1 MEGLLEVGGVSWL
14 EVEDRAEV
22 QGLTG
27 GNQLEEGKG
36 VRALLSTLLSGS
48 RSRQMATSGYWM
60 WPVGDVALFNTLLGR
75 SRSAQ

>member
-27 GNQLEEGKG
+27 GNQLEEGAGAMGWLGDQATGLVSRAQG
-36 VRALLSTLLSGS
+36 VHRPGVSRGSGS
-48 RSRQMATSGYWM
+48 LWWM
-60 WPVGDVALFNTLLGR
+60 RRIGT
-75 SRSAQ
+75 